1 MTNLSTFVAT
11 ARRHLTPIIDRRGN
25 ILYSSCATLRPGT
38 VYLLGLNPGGDPHDP
53 RHQEQTIDS
62 ALRALPSK
70 RENEYLDVSWREQ
83 GIRRAAG
90 QSNLQRRVQRLAE
103 MLNLDLRDMC
113 AANLI
118 FARSANAETSDYSE
132 LAPICWPVHELILG
146 LVQPRL
152 IIAFGNSGVSP
163 YAFLLSK
170 LTPASETM
178 FPSGHGSWRC
188 RAFTAGGMRVAGL
201 PHLSRY
207 AIDRHPP
214 VGKWLNA
221 LLAG

>member
-25 ILYSSCATLRPGT
+25 ILYSSGATLRPGT

-83 GIRRAAG
+83 GIRRAA
-90 QSNLQRRVQRLAE
+90 
-103 MLNLDLRDMC
+103 
-113 AANLI
+113 
-118 FARSANAETSDYSE
+118 
-132 LAPICWPVHELILG
+132 
-146 LVQPRL
+146 VQPRL